1 MASGVPDDGGF
12 RRSEERR
19 RNRIEE
25 SEERVDLVTPCDC
38 ERTADSR
45 KRIYDLCKLVDTRAA
60 SLAFMDRYIDREL
73 AEAVVDLLAEVVED
87 NAQQERA
94 VAARQYV
101 GATLEDVAGVA
112 VLALGKIAAAAGG
125 FSRFRRLGSLV
136 LASRR
141 G

>member
-45 KRIYDLCKLVDTRAA
+45 KRIYDSLCKLVDTRAGA
-60 SLAFMDRYIDREL
+60 LAFMDRYIDRTEGRPGPKGQPL
-73 AEAVVDLLAEVVED
+73 TPHRSKFVFTTKDG
-87 NAQQERA
+87 QEIEMLPSRPEE
-94 VAARQYV
+94 AAR
-101 GATLEDVAGVA
+101 
-112 VLALGKIAAAAGG
+112 AAAPSTLTA
-125 FSRFRRLGSLV
+125 RTR
-136 LASRR
+136 
-141 G
+141 